1 MNDVVLKR
9 KVSEATQRL
18 VKSSQ
23 PDVEGLGL
31 LCGALGDLL
40 GAWTGQRVRVLICAD
55 DQSDAVDMVKAPQRV
70 THG

>member
-9 KVSEATQRL
+9 KVAEATQRI
-18 VKSSQ
+18 VTSSA
-23 PDVEGLGL
+23 PDVECLGL

-55 DQSDAVDMVKAPQRV
+55 DQSDAVDMTKAPERV
-70 THG
+70 TQ

>member
-9 KVSEATQRL
+9 KVATATQRI
-18 VKSSQ
+18 VKNSQ
-23 PDVEGLGL
+23 PDLEGLAL

-55 DQSDAVDMVKAPQRV
+55 DHSEAVDMVKGPPL
-70 THG
+70 